1 MRTAR
6 FTLDPAFT
14 VGEVNPRL
22 FGSFVEHLG
31 RCVYTG
37 IFEPGHPAADEAGL
51 RTDVLELV
59 RELGVTAIRYPGGN
73 FVSGYKW
80 EDSVGPAEERPRR
93 LDLAWRSTES
103 NRFGLS
109 EYIAFL
115 KKVGPQAEPMMAVNL
130 GTRGVAEALEL
141 QEYANHP
148 AGTALS
154 GPADRARRQG
164 PVRHQAVVPGQRD
177 GRPLA
182 DRPQDGRGV
191 RPARRRDRPRDA
203 PDRPGR
209 RTGRLRLLRPVHGRR
224 SPRGRRRSC
233 GDVRPRRL
241 HLAARL
247 LRGARTATGDSFLA
261 SAVDMESFIENVVAT
276 CDHVGARLKS
286 KKKINLSFDEWNV
299 WYMSRGTRP
308 ENSGA
313 QDWPEA
319 PRLLE
324 DVYSVTDAVVFGSL
338 LIALLRHADR
348 VTVACLAQLVNVI
361 APIMTEPGGPA
372 WRQTT
377 FFPFAQ
383 ASRYGR
389 GEVLDVRVD
398 SPTYETKK
406 YGEADLLHATAV
418 RAEDG
423 SVTVFAVNRSQ
434 TEPLPLEVALNG
446 LELTSVVEHSALAD
460 ADPDARNTLD
470 DPERVAPHPVEGTTL
485 QDGTLTRRPGAAVL
499 ERDPARLAVRMCS
512 GRGSPPPSPALLRPR
527 SPAASAAPHP
537 DPRVWSRRTGRP
549 GPVCWRHV
557 CAGCRSAGRR
567 CAGGRRR

>member
-1 MRTAR
+1 MHKTAR

-14 VGEVNPRL
+14 VGEVNPRV

-37 IFEPGHPAADEAGL
+37 IFEPDHPTADDKGL
-51 RTDVLELV
+51 RQDVLDLV

-80 EDSVGPAEERPRR
+80 EDSVGPVEDRPRR
-93 LDLAWRSTES
+93 LDLAWHSTES

-109 EYIAFL
+109 EYIDFL
-115 KKVGPQAEPMMAVNL
+115 RKVGPQAEPMMAVNL

-148 AGTALS
+148 EGTALS
-154 GPADRARRQG
+154 DLRVSHGDKDPFGIRLWCLGNEMDGHWQTGHKTAEEYGRVAAETARAMRQ
-164 PVRHQAVVPGQRD
+164 
-177 GRPLA
+177 
-182 DRPQDGRGV
+182 QDPKVELVACGSSAQWMGTFAEWEATV
-191 RPARRRDRPRDA
+191 LKETYDLVDHISLHAYYQPED
-203 PDRPGR
+203 
-209 RTGRLRLLRPVHGRR
+209 
-224 SPRGRRRSC
+224 
-233 GDVRPRRL
+233 GDV
-241 HLAARL
+241 
-247 LRGARTATGDSFLA
+247 DSFLA

-299 WYMSRGTRP
+299 WYMHEGEVP
-308 ENSGA
+308 QNE
-313 QDWPEA
+313 WPEA

-324 DVYSVTDAVVFGSL
+324 NSYRVMDAVVVGSL

-383 ASRYGR
+383 ASKYGR
-389 GEVLDVRVD
+389 GQVLDVRVD

-406 YGEADLLHATAV
+406 YGETDLLHATAV

-423 SVTVFAVNRSQ
+423 TVTVFAVNRSR
-434 TEPLPLEVALNG
+434 TDALPLEVALHG
-446 LELTSVVEHSALAD
+446 LDLTQVVEHSALAD

-470 DPERVAPHPVEGTTL
+470 APERVTPHAVEGTTL
-485 QDGTLTRRPGAAVL
+485 TDGGLTAVL
-499 ERDPARLAVRMCS
+499 EPLSWNVIRLS
-512 GRGSPPPSPALLRPR
+512 
-527 SPAASAAPHP
+527 
-537 DPRVWSRRTGRP
+537 
-549 GPVCWRHV
+549 
-557 CAGCRSAGRR
+557 
-567 CAGGRRR
+567 

>member
-6 FTLDPAFT
+6 FALDPSFT
-14 VGEVNPRL
+14 IGEVDPRL

-37 IFEPGHPAADEAGL
+37 IYEPGHPSADEAGL
-51 RTDVLELV
+51 REDVLELV

-80 EDSVGPAEERPRR
+80 EDSVGPVEERPRR

-115 KKVGPQAEPMMAVNL
+115 KKIGPQAEPMMAINL

-148 AGTALS
+148 SGTARSDLRVAHGDKDPFGIRLWCLGNEMD
-154 GPADRARRQG
+154 GPWQTGHKTAEEY
-164 PVRHQAVVPGQRD
+164 
-177 GRPLA
+177 
-182 DRPQDGRGV
+182 
-191 RPARRRDRPRDA
+191 
-203 PDRPGR
+203 
-209 RTGRLRLLRPVHGRR
+209 GRLAAETARAMRQIEPDLELVA
-224 SPRGRRRSC
+224 C
-233 GDVRPRRL
+233 GSSGQGIETFAEWEATVLQETYDLVDYISL
-241 HLAARL
+241 HAYYEETDGDR
-247 LRGARTATGDSFLA
+247 DSFLA
-261 SAVDMESFIENVVAT
+261 SAVDTESFIENVVAT

-299 WYMSRGTRP
+299 WYQSRP
-308 ENSGA
+308 NPHPVE
-313 QDWPEA
+313 DWQEA

-383 ASRYGR
+383 AAQYGR
-389 GEVLDVRVD
+389 GQVLDVRVE

-434 TEPLPLEVALNG
+434 TEPLPLEVSLSRLG
-446 LELTSVVEHSALAD
+446 LTTVVEHSALAD
-460 ADPDARNTLD
+460 ADPDATNTLD
-470 DPERVAPHPVEGTTL
+470 DQERVTLHQVEGTTL
-485 QDGTLTRRPGAAVL
+485 QDGTLSAVL
-499 ERDPARLAVRMCS
+499 EPLSWNVIRLS
-512 GRGSPPPSPALLRPR
+512 
-527 SPAASAAPHP
+527 
-537 DPRVWSRRTGRP
+537 
-549 GPVCWRHV
+549 
-557 CAGCRSAGRR
+557 
-567 CAGGRRR
+567 